1 MTETRPKDAE
11 LARARQARLV
21 AMVIAITAL
30 VWMGAQWAG
39 GALGWQARFVF
50 LFDFAA
56 IAAFVW
62 ALVVTYRTW
71 AQGRG

>member
-1 MTETRPKDAE
+1 MKETRPKEADM
-11 LARARQARLV
+11 ARARQARLV
-21 AMVIAITAL
+21 AVVIAVTAL
-30 VWMGAQWAG
+30 GWMAAQWAG
-39 GALGWQARFVF
+39 GAFGWQARFVF

-62 ALVVTYRTW
+62 AMVVTYRTW

>member
-1 MTETRPKDAE
+1 MAQTPEI
-11 LARARQARLV
+11 ARARQARLAAV
-21 AMVIAITAL
+21 VIAVTAL
-30 VWMGAQWAG
+30 LWMAAQWAG
-39 GALGWQARFVF
+39 GAFGWQARFAF

-71 AQGRG
+71 SRGRG

>member
-1 MTETRPKDAE
+1 MAGSGPNNADM
-11 LARARQARLV
+11 ARARQTRLV
-21 AMVIAITAL
+21 AVVIAVTAL

-39 GALGWQARFVF
+39 GALGWQARFAF
-50 LFDFAA
+50 LFDFGA
-56 IAAFVW
+56 IAAFIW

>member
-1 MTETRPKDAE
+1 MPGPSPDDGEM
-11 LARARQARLV
+11 ARARQARLV
-21 AMVIAITAL
+21 AVVIAATAL
-30 VWMGAQWAG
+30 VWMAAQWAG
-39 GALGWQARFVF
+39 GAFGWQARFVF

-71 AQGRG
+71 TQGRG